1 LKDINWGQ
9 LYKKEIPAPF
19 VPKVKYWFIK
29 KSGDNFDKNYCNKE
43 DPIDKNTYGL
53 ILNKVNQE
61 NSFQS
66 FYFNYYDNKTREVF
80 FELDGIHY
88 TFSNLHE
95 EKLEKINTQRG
106 PNNNISSSIGLKIY
120 ENSTSLT
127 QNLNASF
134 ISPKKIAW

>member
-1 LKDINWGQ
+1 LGTTIQKRNSSSFCTKSKI
-9 LYKKEIPAPF
+9 IF
-19 VPKVKYWFIK
+19 HK

-66 FYFNYYDNKTREVF
+66 FYFNYYDNKSKEVF

-134 ISPKKIAW
+134 ISPKKVA